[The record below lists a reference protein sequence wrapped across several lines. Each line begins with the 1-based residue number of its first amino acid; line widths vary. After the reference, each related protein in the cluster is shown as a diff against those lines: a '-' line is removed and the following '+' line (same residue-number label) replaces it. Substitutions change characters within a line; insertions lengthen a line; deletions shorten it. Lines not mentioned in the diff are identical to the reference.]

1 MKFSKR
7 ILTAVIVVIMAC
19 SFVFCALAD
28 TSAISEYMNFGT
40 FTDGLFGTFTD
51 GLFGSDS
58 DAEFGSGSDAEFGS
72 GSDAEE
78 VFETG
83 DVDGKDGV
91 TASDARLAL
100 RASVYLENLTPAQIK
115 AADVNHDGEV
125 NAKDARTILRVSVGL
140 ETL

>member
-28 TSAISEYMNFGT
+28 TSAISEYINFGT

-51 GLFGSDS
+51 GLFGSD
-58 DAEFGSGSDAEFGS
+58 SDAEFGS